1 MIADT
6 IEKLDNLFELEELDS
21 EVSDV
26 NEMGEVHA
34 DQILWKIRDLN
45 SRIDDIKRSQRES
58 VEFYNRRMES
68 LQKQIDIRAKLLE
81 DLMRDKNASNN
92 SLKTIKV
99 PNGTIR
105 LTSTTKRI
113 FPSDDEMIQ
122 YCEENKI
129 EGGVKTT
136 KKPVKKAILEYIK
149 NTGDIPDGYEEE
161 TVKNFSYKVG
171 G

>member
-6 IEKLDNLFELEELDS
+6 IEKLDNIFDLEELAE
-21 EVSDV
+21 EVSDI
-26 NEMGEVHA
+26 NDMSEVHT
-34 DQILWKIRDLN
+34 DQILWKIGNLN
-45 SRIDDIKRSQRES
+45 QKMEYIKRSQQES
-58 VEFYNRRMES
+58 VDFYNRRIEA

-81 DLMRDKNASNN
+81 DLMRDKNSSDD

-113 FPSDDEMIQ
+113 FPSDDEMIK

-129 EGGVKTT
+129 EGGIKST
-136 KKPVKKAILEYIK
+136 KKPVKKAILDYIK

-171 G
+171 D